1 MPKEREWKYKI
12 KEFN

>member
-1 MPKEREWKYKI
+1 MKI